1 MSSCGQRHPLGPGVD
16 PWEFGRPVRLQG
28 GKSAG
33 AALDVGVAA
42 TDAGEVV
49 GVEFA
54 SAGAR
59 PMMTN
64 SALAPSAAADAAVD
78 EPLEIRSGR
87 DRISNPGGA
96 PAFFLHD
103 APPSAAAWPRLP
115 RASAGA
121 T

>member
-1 MSSCGQRHPLGPGVD
+1 M
-16 PWEFGRPVRLQG
+16 EFGRPVRLQG

-49 GVEFA
+49 GVGLA

-59 PMMTN
+59 PMMTI

-78 EPLEIRSGR
+78 EPLGIRSGR